1 MSARPFAN
9 RCGGCGAAM
18 RADAGECNECGWRTR
33 SSREKTRAAPETSEE
48 RKIAEQALAAR
59 IREEQ
64 RQATEE
70 AYLRHPELRQGQYET
85 RDEWVARMRDI
96 ARGGWR
102 KMLGHA

>member
-9 RCGGCGAAM
+9 RCGGCGSAM
-18 RADAGECNECGWRTR
+18 RSDQGECNECGWRTR
-33 SSREKTRAAPETSEE
+33 ASRGKSKAEPATSAERQAADM
-48 RKIAEQALAAR
+48 ALAAR

-70 AYLRHPELRQGQYET
+70 AYALHPELRQGQHEG
-85 RDEWVARMRDI
+85 RDEWVGRMRDI

-102 KMLGHA
+102 KMLGNA